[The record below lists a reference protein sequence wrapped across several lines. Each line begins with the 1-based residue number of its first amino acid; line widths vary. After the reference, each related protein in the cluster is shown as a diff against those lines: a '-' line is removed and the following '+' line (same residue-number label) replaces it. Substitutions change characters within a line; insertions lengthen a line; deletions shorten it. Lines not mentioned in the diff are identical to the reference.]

1 MSPRVIPPE
10 TDRRRA
16 IPGVDRVLARP
27 WCAELVDRHGRP
39 WVAARVRGLL
49 AAMRTGGLPVPES
62 DAALRDL
69 IRDDAARA
77 AAPGLR
83 RVVNAT
89 GVVLHTNLG
98 RAPLAAAA
106 RRAMAGAAGYGAV
119 EFDLAEGRRGSRY
132 DHCSRLLA
140 ELTGAEDGLAVNN
153 GAGALALAVAALAAN
168 RSVVVSHGELV
179 EIGGGFRV
187 PEVVEAAGA
196 RLVPVGTTNKTR
208 LEDYARALDGG
219 GAGAILKVHRSNF
232 RVSGFAEETPVDRL
246 AALGARTGVPVVHD
260 VGTGLLADPAALG
273 LQDEPTPAASV
284 AAGAHLVVF
293 SGDKLLGGPQ
303 AGLLVGEAAHVARA
317 KAHPLCRALRCDKAA
332 LAGLEATLALYR
344 DPERALREVPVLRML
359 ATPEAVLRRRVDE
372 LLERVAAAGD
382 DFAASASVVAGESVV
397 GGGACPGVRL
407 PTPLLSLE
415 AGGRLDEHLARLR
428 AHDPPVVARGRRGC
442 LLVDLRTV
450 APGEDAVVASALA
463 GLSGGGPDGGGRA
476 DREERT
482 DGKECAERSVPAAD
496 AATESRF
503 QGCRASGEEA
513 AW

>member
-1 MSPRVIPPE
+1 MPAE

-49 AAMRTGGLPVPES
+49 AAMRTGGLPVPQG

-69 IRDDAARA
+69 IRNDAARA

-119 EFDLAEGRRGSRY
+119 EFDLAGGRRGSRY

-140 ELTGAEDGLAVNN
+140 ELTGAEDALAVNN

-208 LEDYARALDGG
+208 LEDYARAVDAGE
-219 GAGAILKVHRSNF
+219 AGAILKVHRSNF

-246 AALGARTGVPVVHD
+246 AALGARAGVPVVHD

-303 AGLLVGEAAHVARA
+303 AGLLVGEAEHVARA
-317 KAHPLCRALRCDKAA
+317 KAHPLCRALRCDKVA

-344 DPERALREVPVLRML
+344 DPERALGEVPVLRML

-372 LLERVAAAGD
+372 LLERVAAVAGD

-415 AGGRLDEHLARLR
+415 VGGGLDEHLAKLR

-450 APGEDAVVASALA
+450 APEEDAVVASALT
-463 GLSGGGPDGGGRA
+463 GLSGGGPDAGGRA
-476 DREERT
+476 DR
-482 DGKECAERSVPAAD
+482 KEGAERSFVAAD
-496 AATESRF
+496 AATQSPVR
-503 QGCRASGEEA
+503 GCGASGEEA